1 MTFLELCEKLSME
14 EETILLELL
23 EITSEE
29 IVERFQDRIEE
40 KQETIRFKEGFTDTS
55 TEEDEGTPEQ

>member
-1 MTFLELCEKLSME
+1 ME
-14 EETILLELL
+14 EETVLLELL

-40 KQETIRFKEGFTDTS
+40 KQETIRFKEGIEDPTP
-55 TEEDEGTPEQ
+55 EEDEGALE

>member
-1 MTFLELCEKLSME
+1 MTFPELCEKLSME

-29 IVERFQDRIEE
+29 IVERFLDRIEE
-40 KQETIRFKEGFTDTS
+40 KQETLRWKEGFEDS
-55 TEEDEGTPEQ
+55 ASEEDERTSE

>member
-29 IVERFQDRIEE
+29 IVERFLDRIEE
-40 KQETIRFKEGFTDTS
+40 KQETIRWKEGFEGSTS
-55 TEEDEGTPEQ
+55 EEDEGTSE

>member
-29 IVERFQDRIEE
+29 IVERFLDRIEE
-40 KQETIRFKEGFTDTS
+40 KQETLRWKEGFEDSTS
-55 TEEDEGTPEQ
+55 EEDERTPE

>member
-29 IVERFQDRIEE
+29 IVERFLDRIEE
-40 KQETIRFKEGFTDTS
+40 KQETLRWKEGFEDSTS
-55 TEEDEGTPEQ
+55 EEDERTSG

>member
-29 IVERFQDRIEE
+29 IVERFLDRIEE
-40 KQETIRFKEGFTDTS
+40 KQETLRWKEGFEDPAS
-55 TEEDEGTPEQ
+55 EEDEGTSE

>member
-14 EETILLELL
+14 EDTILLELL

-29 IVERFQDRIEE
+29 IVERFLDRIEE
-40 KQETIRFKEGFTDTS
+40 KQETLRWKEGFEDATS
-55 TEEDEGTPEQ
+55 EEDERTSE

>member
-1 MTFLELCEKLSME
+1 ME

-29 IVERFQDRIEE
+29 IVERFLDRIEE
-40 KQETIRFKEGFTDTS
+40 KQETLRWKEGFEDATS
-55 TEEDEGTPEQ
+55 EEDERTSE

>member
-1 MTFLELCEKLSME
+1 MTFFELCEKLTME
-14 EETILLELL
+14 EETVLLELL

-40 KQETIRFKEGFTDTS
+40 KQETIRFKEGFTDTAP
-55 TEEDEGTPEQ
+55 EEDEGTPEQ

>member
-1 MTFLELCEKLSME
+1 MITFNELCEKLMME

-40 KQETIRFKEGFTDTS
+40 KQTEIRTKEGLEDSFS
-55 TEEDEGTPEQ
+55 EED

>member
-1 MTFLELCEKLSME
+1 MTFEELCEKLTKE
-14 EETILLELL
+14 EETVLCELL

-40 KQETIRFKEGFTDTS
+40 KQETIRWKEGFEDTPS
-55 TEEDEGTPEQ
+55 QIEEGEYL

>member
-1 MTFLELCEKLSME
+1 MITFSELCEKLIME

-40 KQETIRFKEGFTDTS
+40 RQTEIRAKEGFL
-55 TEEDEGTPEQ
+55 EEDEGDIDE

>member
-1 MTFLELCEKLSME
+1 MITFAELCEKLSME

-29 IVERFQDRIEE
+29 IVERFQDRVEE
-40 KQETIRFKEGFTDTS
+40 KQTEIRFKECLS
-55 TEEDEGTPEQ
+55 EEDERDDNQ

>member
-29 IVERFQDRIEE
+29 IVERFLDRIEE
-40 KQETIRFKEGFTDTS
+40 KQETLRWKEGFEDSTS
-55 TEEDEGTPEQ
+55 EEDERTSE

>member
-29 IVERFQDRIEE
+29 IVERFLDRIEE
-40 KQETIRFKEGFTDTS
+40 KQETLRWKEGFEDS
-55 TEEDEGTPEQ
+55 ASEEDERTSE

>member
-29 IVERFQDRIEE
+29 IVERFLDRIEE
-40 KQETIRFKEGFTDTS
+40 KQETLRWKEGFEDSTS
-55 TEEDEGTPEQ
+55 EEDEGTSE

>member
-29 IVERFQDRIEE
+29 IVERFLDRIEE
-40 KQETIRFKEGFTDTS
+40 KQETLRWKEGFEDS
-55 TEEDEGTPEQ
+55 ASEEDEGTPE

>member
-29 IVERFQDRIEE
+29 IVERFLDRIEE
-40 KQETIRFKEGFTDTS
+40 KQETLRWKEGFEDPPS
-55 TEEDEGTPEQ
+55 EEDERTSE